1 MNGNLATQKVLKAL
15 AECEIHL
22 DRMRY
27 ALSGM
32 ASVMPLDDVAYARF
46 SLEQIQVVDQFVFRF
61 SKVQDA
67 MGERLFK
74 AVLELLDEEV
84 KTRPFLDILNRLE
97 QLGALESREQ
107 WMELRIMR
115 NRFAHEYDNDALS
128 MSEAL
133 NTAYSHAAS
142 LMDIFERM
150 RGYVGKYLDLS
161 ASGKTTL

>member
-1 MNGNLATQKVLKAL
+1 MTGSLAKQKVLKAL

-32 ASVMPLDDVAYARF
+32 AGFMPLSDAAYARL

-74 AVLELLDEEV
+74 AVLELLGEEV
-84 KTRPFLDILNRLE
+84 KTRSFLDILNRLE
-97 QLGALESREQ
+97 QLGALQSREQ
-107 WMELRIMR
+107 WMELRAMR
-115 NRFAHEYDNDALS
+115 NRFAHEYDVDTVS
-128 MSEAL
+128 MSESL

-142 LMDIFERM
+142 LREILDGM
-150 RGYVGKYLDLS
+150 RGFLVKYLDLTE
-161 ASGKTTL
+161 SGKTI